1 MSILKS
7 AKIFSV
13 DYYYTTIA
21 DRPGQGCHFL
31 KMLAAG
37 EVNLLA
43 FNAFPVSSDRTQ
55 LVIYPLNSTWLGELA
70 RRQGLTLHGPH
81 HAFLVQGD
89 DELGALV
96 TIHDKLCDAGIN
108 VASSTGLTD
117 GRGRY
122 RYIMHVQPEEY
133 DHALKVL
140 GVDQGLQRWAD
151 FQLKHHRRFKAK
163 A

>member
-1 MSILKS
+1 M
-7 AKIFSV
+7 AARIFSV
-13 DYYYTTIA
+13 DYYYTTVA
-21 DRPGQGCHFL
+21 NRPGQGCKFL
-31 KMLAAG
+31 KTLAAA

-55 LVIYPLNSTWLGELA
+55 LVIYPQNATWLGELA

-96 TIHDKLCDAGIN
+96 TIHEKLCDAQIN

-117 GRGRY
+117 GHGRY
-122 RYIMHVQPEEY
+122 RYILHVQPEDYEKS
-133 DHALKVL
+133 LEVL
-140 GVDQGLQRWAD
+140 GVEQGLQRWVD
-151 FQLKHHRRFKAK
+151 FQLKKQRRFRSVAQ

>member
-1 MSILKS
+1 MS
-7 AKIFSV
+7 ARIFSV
-13 DYYYTTIA
+13 DYYYTTVENN
-21 DRPGQGCHFL
+21 PGQGCKFL
-31 KMLAAG
+31 KTLGAG

-55 LVIYPLNSTWLGELA
+55 LVIYPQNATWLGELA

-96 TIHDKLCDAGIN
+96 TIHEKLCDADIN

-122 RYIMHVQPEEY
+122 RYILHVQPEDYERS
-133 DHALKVL
+133 LEVL
-140 GVDQGLQRWAD
+140 GVEQGLQRWVD
-151 FQLKHHRRFKAK
+151 FQLKKQRRFRSVAHG
-163 A
+163 

>member
-1 MSILKS
+1 MS
-7 AKIFSV
+7 ARIFSV
-13 DYYYTTIA
+13 DYYYTTVA
-21 DRPGQGCHFL
+21 NQPGQGCKFL
-31 KMLAAG
+31 KTMAVA

-55 LVIYPLNSTWLGELA
+55 LVIYPQNATWLGELA

-96 TIHDKLCDAGIN
+96 RIHEKLCDADIN

-117 GRGRY
+117 GHGRY
-122 RYIMHVQPEEY
+122 RYILHVQPEDYEKS
-133 DHALKVL
+133 LKVL
-140 GVDQGLQRWAD
+140 GVEQGLQRWVD
-151 FQLKHHRRFKAK
+151 FQLKKQRRFRSVAQ

>member
-1 MSILKS
+1 MS
-7 AKIFSV
+7 ARIFSV
-13 DYYYTTIA
+13 DYYYTTVEN
-21 DRPGQGCHFL
+21 RPGEGCQFL
-31 KMLAAG
+31 KMLASA

-55 LVIYPLNSTWLGELA
+55 LVIYPQNATWLGELA

-89 DELGALV
+89 DELGVLV
-96 TIHDKLCDAGIN
+96 EIHEKLCGADIN

-122 RYIMHVQPEEY
+122 RYILHVQPEEY
-133 DHALKVL
+133 DRALKVL
-140 GVDQGLQRWAD
+140 GVDQGLQRWVD
-151 FQLKHHRRFKAK
+151 FQLKQHRRFKAK

>member
-1 MSILKS
+1 MS
-7 AKIFSV
+7 ARIFSV
-13 DYYYTTIA
+13 DYYYTTVA
-21 DRPGQGCHFL
+21 DNPGQGCRFL
-31 KMLAAG
+31 KLLGAN

-43 FNAFPVSSDRTQ
+43 FNAFPVSADRTQ
-55 LVIYPLNSTWLGELA
+55 LVIYPQNATWLGEIA

-96 TIHDKLCDAGIN
+96 DIHEKLCAAEIN

-122 RYIMHVQPEEY
+122 RYILHVQPEDY
-133 DHALKVL
+133 DQALKVL
-140 GVDQGLQRWAD
+140 GVDQGLQRWGD
-151 FQLKHHRRFKAK
+151 FQLKQHRRFKAN